1 MSKVLKLAAFAT
13 CLAFGAETASAQGA
27 GASCLAPADV
37 CQRVTAFLTSS
48 VKPWAGDPILVNA
61 VNAQDTASAKLSTAD
76 IQKLDTSWTS
86 KSDQNLVNSKMN
98 NDLATFLKAK
108 KAASNGVIND
118 ILVFDDKGLNVA
130 QTDMTTDYNQAD
142 EDKYTKTFGVG
153 SDAVFI
159 DKIVSEGGKNA
170 LQANM
175 TVKDASNKSIGAM
188 TVGINTDALK

>member
-1 MSKVLKLAAFAT
+1 MPKALKLAAVAA

-27 GASCLAPADV
+27 GVSCDAPADV
-37 CQRVTAFLTSS
+37 CQRVTGFLTSN

-61 VNAQDTASAKLSTAD
+61 VKAQDTASAKLSAAD
-76 IQKLDTSWTS
+76 IEKLDASWTS
-86 KSDQNLVNSKMN
+86 KSDQNLINSKIN
-98 NDLATFLKAK
+98 NDLSTFLKAK
-108 KAASNGVIND
+108 KAAANGVIND

-130 QTDMTTDYNQAD
+130 QTDMTQDYNQAD
-142 EDKYTKTFGVG
+142 EAKYSKTFGVG
-153 SDAVFI
+153 PDAVFI
-159 DKIVSEGGKNA
+159 DKITSQGSKNA